1 MILLGDKLVKQE
13 SFGDGTLKCTVPE
26 SLNDGLLTVFG
37 FMGGPTTKC
46 ITWLY
51 DNDAELFTLQCLVDT
66 IREKLPGYS
75 VVLKMPYIPHARQD
89 RWVSNRMFTL
99 KTFAK
104 LINNMNFERVEVLDP
119 HSDVSCALIDRLYK
133 ETNLLH
139 KVVYE
144 LQTKTNKYEDFAEI
158 ADACLMF
165 PDAGAAKKY
174 EHKSSIIGNKKRN
187 EEGRIESYEL
197 MNFQEGTK
205 KVLIVDDICSYG
217 GTFVAAAKALKE
229 RGVEKIY
236 LMVSHC
242 EGNIFKGEVF
252 DYVDG
257 VYTTDSILD
266 FVCKDYDGYT
276 SEKANKIYFVNTYR
290 TGEKQYELK

>member
-1 MILLGDKLVKQE
+1 MILLGDKLVNQE
-13 SFGDGTLKCTVPE
+13 QFGDGALKCTVPE
-26 SLNDGLLTVFG
+26 GLEEGLATMFG
-37 FMGGPTTKC
+37 LMSSSATKC

-66 IREKLPGYS
+66 IREKLPGYGII
-75 VVLKMPYIPHARQD
+75 LKMPYIPHARQD
-89 RWVSNRMFTL
+89 KCVSNRMFTL

-119 HSDVSCALIDRLYK
+119 HSDVSCALINRLYK

-144 LQTKTNKYEDFAEI
+144 LQSKTSRYEDFAEI

-174 EHKSSIIGNKKRN
+174 EHKNAIIGNKKRN
-187 EEGRIESYEL
+187 AEGEIELYEL

-205 KVLIVDDICSYG
+205 KVVIVDDICSCG
-217 GTFVAAAKALKE
+217 STFVAAAKALKE
-229 RGVEKIY
+229 KGVEKIY

-257 VYTTDSILD
+257 IYTTDSILD
-266 FVCKDYDGYT
+266 FVYYDYEGYT
-276 SEKANKIYFVNTYR
+276 PEKADKIYFINTYR
-290 TGEKQYELK
+290 SYTL